1 MDFEKEYQEVIRH
14 ELGQDFITQDIEFI
28 SQIVSECKSVVEL
41 GTGQSAMDRVFLR
54 YDVKLDTYDIEDCPD
69 NFLEEAKSA
78 GKDVTFHKE
87 DTLKVE
93 IPETDILFVDSF
105 HSYEQVKTEL
115 ALHASKAKRYI
126 IFHDTVLFANKNQG
140 IVCDEESDIQLAAES
155 IGILEPTTKGI
166 VPAIEEF
173 LESHPEWSIVYN
185 SKEGNGMIVI
195 KKLVE
200 NEVVVIGHNI
210 TQFNPFII
218 ESGTPQ
224 FDAYMKQLE
233 GNPTTKKLV
242 E

>member
-14 ELGQDFITQDIEFI
+14 DLGQDFTTQDINFI

-41 GTGQSAMDRVFLR
+41 GTGQCAMDRVFLR

-69 NFLEEAKSA
+69 NFLEEAKAA
-78 GKDVTFHKE
+78 GRDVTFHKE

-93 IPETDILFVDSF
+93 IPETDILFIDSL
-105 HSYEQVKTEL
+105 HTYEQVKSEL
-115 ALHASKAKRYI
+115 ELHASKAKRYI
-126 IFHDTVLFANKNQG
+126 LFHDTVTYSKIGQAVVDG
-140 IVCDEESDIQLAAES
+140 EE
-155 IGILEPTTKGI
+155 TKGI
-166 VPAIEEF
+166 LPAIEEF
-173 LESHPEWSIVYN
+173 LELHPEWSIVYN
-185 SKEGNGMIVI
+185 SKEGNGMIVV